1 MNVTGLVSEVMN
13 RTNVV
18 LNGGVAAATGSK

>member
-1 MNVTGLVSEVMN
+1 VTGLVSEVMN